1 MAVAGV
7 VGFLVL
13 RPMIHVPDDAA
24 ATVRSIAERGAL
36 AHIWL
41 ALELVIVLTQAL
53 TALCFYRLFRGFNPV
68 AAGAVAA
75 FGLVNAIAILMS
87 AACIATGLKVA
98 KQISLAPGGDQV
110 AATQLLFEASA
121 SVWSVA
127 ALFFGLWLIP
137 MGLVPLE
144 NKIMPKALGWTLVIG
159 GIGYVSSGVVSN
171 GVEQAPRWL
180 VDGLTIP
187 ASIGE
192 FWMIGYLL
200 SFGVRPIHATS
211 KQP

>member
-1 MAVAGV
+1 
-7 VGFLVL
+7 
-13 RPMIHVPDDAA
+13 
-24 ATVRSIAERGAL
+24 
-36 AHIWL
+36 
-41 ALELVIVLTQAL
+41 
-53 TALCFYRLFRGFNPV
+53 
-68 AAGAVAA
+68 
-75 FGLVNAIAILMS
+75 MS